1 MWIPGLLFEDTKG
14 TEKPSQTPEN
24 MGYFREY
31 HKACGRKTGNQ
42 LGTLRW
48 CHSPVARACRLRAF
62 ASRGQASSSDLCL
75 SELQLACFSWHGD
88 GQLASARPATA
99 RSHKP
104 SRARYDLVL
113 NTGLPGDNNMDASK
127 PTLKQKAWRG
137 IKEYFAISLY
147 LWVIFGL
154 FVIYQSVIL
163 AQHGIPYAM
172 HGFALINALALA
184 KVMLVAREFNFADN
198 FKDAP
203 LIVPTLFK
211 SAAFA
216 VILGCFKILEA
227 VGVGWYRGRSFSD
240 SITEVGGGTVEGV
253 LVLIALLGV
262 LLIPFFGFTELRRV
276 FGEGKLERLFFTSRH
291 PADVSS

>member
-1 MWIPGLLFEDTKG
+1 
-14 TEKPSQTPEN
+14 
-24 MGYFREY
+24 
-31 HKACGRKTGNQ
+31 
-42 LGTLRW
+42 
-48 CHSPVARACRLRAF
+48 
-62 ASRGQASSSDLCL
+62 
-75 SELQLACFSWHGD
+75 
-88 GQLASARPATA
+88 
-99 RSHKP
+99 
-104 SRARYDLVL
+104 
-113 NTGLPGDNNMDASK
+113 MDASK

-227 VGVGWYRGRSFSD
+227 VGVGWYRGRSVSE
-240 SITEVGGGTVEGV
+240 SITEVGGGTVEGI

-291 PADVSS
+291 PASAAE